1 MIRRPPRSTRTDTLF
16 PDTTLFRSHSGT
28 YLEQLPKLVRDGKV
42 PIAEVDAAVRRVL
55 EAKYKLGLF
64 DDPYRYGARSGMT
77 EAVLEQHRALAR
89 QAARQAMVLLRNTGV
104 LTLKK
109 AGTIAVIGP
118 MADLQRAVTGPMPA
132 LRDPQEVLTAV
143 TGIP

>member
-1 MIRRPPRSTRTDTLF
+1 MRISDWSSDVCSSDL
-16 PDTTLFRSHSGT
+16 DIDLHSGT
-28 YLEQLPKLVRDGKV
+28 FLEQLPKLVRDGKV

-64 DDPYRYGARSGMT
+64 DDPYRYGDRSGMT

-104 LTLKK
+104 LPLKK
-109 AGTIAVIGP
+109 AGRTEERRVGKEGVSTCRTRWWP
-118 MADLQRAVTGPMPA
+118 Y
-132 LRDPQEVLTAV
+132 
-143 TGIP
+143 